1 MKEDY
6 IKFYKAPDRFMLKKK
21 LTNVQEKDGQDERLT
36 FNLEHIADLLHY
48 LLRIEDWEID
58 LKTEFNNIWNLDLDL
73 ANNLKNFTPISIPE
87 NKDLPEDNITP
98 NNYNSCW
105 IILNRL
111 IKDFIQVRNEIA
123 QTRHYNPRENN
134 SIAELSYDYLQQCC
148 DAVSFIFNG
157 LITVLDSLITK
168 IIIELKDIESN

>member
-21 LTNVQEKDGQDERLT
+21 LTNVKEKDGQDERCT

-48 LLRIEDWEID
+48 LLRIKDWQI
-58 LKTEFNNIWNLDLDL
+58 
-73 ANNLKNFTPISIPE
+73 NLKNFTPISIPE

-98 NNYNSCW
+98 NNYSSCW

-123 QTRHYNPRENN
+123 HTGHYNPRENN

-168 IIIELKDIESN
+168 IIIELKDIESNEPIYNRVLEK